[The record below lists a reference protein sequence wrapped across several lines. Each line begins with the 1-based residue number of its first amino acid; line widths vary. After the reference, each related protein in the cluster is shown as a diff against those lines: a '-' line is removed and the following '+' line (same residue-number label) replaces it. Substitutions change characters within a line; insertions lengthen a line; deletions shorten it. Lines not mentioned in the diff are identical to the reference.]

1 MDENERRKEIL
12 EILLKEYTIMRSEV
26 RMYINKQYLAL
37 TAILAI
43 LTAGVFKSDSTAA
56 GTTFI
61 WIPFVVAAI
70 VCFMGLV
77 TFLINKTAG
86 YVRLIEWRINQ
97 LYQTDFPNSRETH
110 ESKQYLAPMLWE
122 GHYADIGMD
131 RDKGQQISS
140 VFGGPTSVL
149 FVAAAIA
156 TIGIL
161 IVGFGQASNLHPVAG
176 WFYMILALVILIWSV
191 FTLVWTNT
199 NVRQRVIE
207 ENIRLQTDFLTLVDK
222 KLES

>member
-12 EILLKEYTIMRSEV
+12 DILLKEYAIMRSEV

-43 LTAGVFKSDSTAA
+43 LTAGVFKSDSTES

-70 VCFMGLV
+70 ICFMGIV

-97 LYQTDFPNSRETH
+97 LYETDFPSDAESF

-131 RDKGQQISS
+131 RDKGHQISS
-140 VFGGPTSVL
+140 VFGGPMSV
-149 FVAAAIA
+149 
-156 TIGIL
+156 
-161 IVGFGQASNLHPVAG
+161 
-176 WFYMILALVILIWSV
+176 
-191 FTLVWTNT
+191 
-199 NVRQRVIE
+199 
-207 ENIRLQTDFLTLVDK
+207 
-222 KLES
+222 